1 MLFLIISFVTN
12 ELLSAKAI
20 FAQKK
25 IILLY
30 LKKLRLLRLLLDQ
43 DRFLGKV

>member
-12 ELLSAKAI
+12 GLLSAKAI

-25 IILLY
+25 NYFAIFEKTKVAAITFR
-30 LKKLRLLRLLLDQ
+30 LR
-43 DRFLGKV
+43 